1 MELIDKKE
9 LLTKIKN
16 LPSQNGGLCAAQVL
30 FVMQNQKTPWLSVK
44 DKQPEYGQLVLACT
58 NYTPMITD
66 RNILISVY
74 EFQDYWEDGTITH
87 WMSLP
92 DLPDEYRTKGDLT

>member
-30 FVMQNQKTPWLSVK
+30 FVIQNQKNTMAFCK
-44 DKQPEYGQLVLACT
+44 
-58 NYTPMITD
+58 
-66 RNILISVY
+66 R
-74 EFQDYWEDGTITH
+74 
-87 WMSLP
+87 
-92 DLPDEYRTKGDLT
+92 

>member
-1 MELIDKKE
+1 
-9 LLTKIKN
+9 
-16 LPSQNGGLCAAQVL
+16 
-30 FVMQNQKTPWLSVK
+30 
-44 DKQPEYGQLVLACT
+44 
-58 NYTPMITD
+58 MITD